1 MLCYGKSKI
10 ESLLRIS
17 TRLLWCDCEG
27 ALGLALG
34 LCLSAKL
41 YRGREVGL
49 SILQANGY
57 GRTRL
62 VPKLASRRRCGPRL
76 RKGVNDRLH
85 LAYIA
90 LNLGW
95 EESTVRLP

>member
-17 TRLLWCDCEG
+17 TRLLWCECEG
-27 ALGLALG
+27 ALGLVSG

-41 YRGREVGL
+41 YRGEEVRL
-49 SILQANGY
+49 SIVQANGS
-57 GRTRL
+57 GQTRL

-90 LNLGW
+90 LSLGW
-95 EESTVRLP
+95 D